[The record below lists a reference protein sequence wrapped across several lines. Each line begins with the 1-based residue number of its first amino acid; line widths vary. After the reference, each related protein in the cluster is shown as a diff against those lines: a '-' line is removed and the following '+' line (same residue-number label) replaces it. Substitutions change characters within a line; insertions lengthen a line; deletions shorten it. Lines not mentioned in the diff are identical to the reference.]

1 MRLSQLARQVS
12 KTSRELIHFLESH
25 EIRSYQSSNAKLEP
39 DHVKLILDHF
49 SGHSISQPD
58 QVEMDPGLNPKKEPD
73 TPPIDRKKTGEK
85 TKIETESQEP
95 EVIRAPK
102 MKLQGVKVVGKIELP
117 EKRIKTSDHKPPDKI
132 SGKHPGMLKE
142 AEEKGRAHSSDKKKI
157 AGKARTNRSMSYLDK
172 QKKEERKREKEK
184 RERLKKQKEK
194 KRNHYQNKV
203 QTKIS
208 PVQSKKKHPSKNTWN
223 LKKNH
228 PEPKP
233 VYKNPLR
240 RFWAW
245 LNGTYDEEI

>member
-12 KTSRELIHFLESH
+12 KSSRELIHFLESH

-39 DHVKLILDHF
+39 DHVKLVLDHF
-49 SGHSISQPD
+49 TGHSISHPD
-58 QVEMDPGLNPKKEPD
+58 QSEMDPGLNPKKEPE
-73 TPPIDRKKTGEK
+73 TPAIERKKTGEPS
-85 TKIETESQEP
+85 KIETETQEP

-117 EKRIKTSDHKPPDKI
+117 EKPAKTSDHKDPDKK
-132 SGKHPGMLKE
+132 SGKHPGMKKD
-142 AEEKGRAHSSDKKKI
+142 AEENTRTHFSKKKKI
-157 AGKARTNRSMSYLDK
+157 TGKTRINRSLSYLEK

-184 RERLKKQKEK
+184 RERLKKEKER

-208 PVQSKKKHPSKNTWN
+208 PGQPKKKHPSKSSRN
-223 LKKNH
+223 LIKNR
-228 PEPKP
+228 PEPTP

-240 RFWAW
+240 RLWAW
-245 LNGTYDEEI
+245 LNGAYDEEI